1 MMKNEIIDRCEETVI
16 HPDIVEKLK
25 NELLTEQKA
34 FDLSEFFKIF
44 GDLTRIKIVQL
55 LSLQELCVC
64 DIATIL
70 NISQS
75 ATSHQLKILR
85 QFGVAKPRKEG
96 KMMYYSISDDHIK
109 NIFTNGLDH
118 INERRL

>member
-1 MMKNEIIDRCEETVI
+1 MEIIDKCEETVV
-16 HPDIVEKLK
+16 HTEIVKKIKKQLETE
-25 NELLTEQKA
+25 NE
-34 FDLSEFFKIF
+34 FYNLSEFFKIF
-44 GDLTRIKIVQL
+44 GDFTRIKIIRL

-64 DIATIL
+64 DISSIL

-96 KMMYYSISDDHIK
+96 KMMYYSIKDDHIK
-109 NIFTNGLDH
+109 NIFINGLEH
-118 INERRL
+118 IKE